1 MSRVAY
7 IRAFMGQI
15 RQDARIWGEGGQPN
29 FGNVRISGTY
39 GPPAPL
45 LQFLSHKVAFASLH
59 CVTHSVCPQLQQ
71 VFLSSTKTRLGFCGQ
86 FDNQWNRKSFERT
99 SMKRPWHKYHSW
111 GPSIYYVITDRGVSP
126 NDYNLHRGG
135 LVK

>member
-86 FDNQWNRKSFERT
+86 FDNQWNRRSLERT
-99 SMKRPWHKYHSW
+99 SMKLPWPKYHSRA
-111 GPSIYYVITDRGVSP
+111 PSIYYVITDRGVPS
-126 NDYNLHRGG
+126 NDYILHRGCQI
-135 LVK
+135 K